1 MISLRPPSSTTVR
14 GDPGVSSV
22 SSSNALGGAAV
33 RAPGQDSQEAAG
45 EAAGPA
51 PAPAADAEVLG
62 AAPAGR
68 TPPGMQSG
76 QRPPGRCGQKQELS
90 GKGACGRRLLLW
102 ACEPGA
108 GGLHLR
114 EIQREVM
121 GAAFARCSSERD
133 HSLERGRP
141 RHRRHQPRG
150 QGRGCQAV
158 VSTCPARTGSL
169 SSVFVQPRRL
179 FGRRDVTYV

>member
-1 MISLRPPSSTTVR
+1 MISLRPPSSATVR

-90 GKGACGRRLLLW
+90 GKGACGRRLLLR
-102 ACEPGA
+102 ACEPGQA
-108 GGLHLR
+108 GF
-114 EIQREVM
+114 I
-121 GAAFARCSSERD
+121 SEKYK
-133 HSLERGRP
+133 GK
-141 RHRRHQPRG
+141 
-150 QGRGCQAV
+150 
-158 VSTCPARTGSL
+158 
-169 SSVFVQPRRL
+169 
-179 FGRRDVTYV
+179 